1 MQAMAAI
8 QRAGETEAAESP
20 GPASRRSGR
29 IDVRLGLTLLA
40 LLALVVLVVTQR
52 SVIASSL
59 GALDHLNWTW
69 LPLALGLE
77 WVSIAT
83 FARMQ
88 RRLFR
93 AGGKSATQRSVMAT
107 SVAGNAISVSVPLAG
122 PQLGTAF
129 AYRRFRRLGIDSALA
144 GWALIVSGVVSSLAA
159 GLIIVAGSVLS
170 GNHAVATTGAVGG
183 IIGVGAVVLATV
195 AIRHRPVQRGI
206 ERLLVR
212 IVSRAR
218 RLLHLRVGS
227 PHEAI
232 GRFVTR
238 LRTLRLRRRDWGKV
252 LGYALAN
259 WLTDAGVLAVSILAI
274 GGTVPWRGLL
284 LAYGVRIAAGSISI
298 TPGGLGVVEG
308 ALAVALMGVG
318 MHRPSAVAAVLL
330 YRFISFWMVTAV
342 GWAVYVLGQRR
353 TSARPLAPTRR
364 RSWAL

>member
-8 QRAGETEAAESP
+8 QRAGETEPAESP
-20 GPASRRSGR
+20 GPVWRRSGR

-144 GWALIVSGVVSSLAA
+144 G
-159 GLIIVAGSVLS
+159 
-170 GNHAVATTGAVGG
+170 
-183 IIGVGAVVLATV
+183 
-195 AIRHRPVQRGI
+195 
-206 ERLLVR
+206 
-212 IVSRAR
+212 
-218 RLLHLRVGS
+218 
-227 PHEAI
+227 
-232 GRFVTR
+232 
-238 LRTLRLRRRDWGKV
+238 
-252 LGYALAN
+252 
-259 WLTDAGVLAVSILAI
+259 
-274 GGTVPWRGLL
+274 
-284 LAYGVRIAAGSISI
+284 
-298 TPGGLGVVEG
+298 
-308 ALAVALMGVG
+308 
-318 MHRPSAVAAVLL
+318 
-330 YRFISFWMVTAV
+330 
-342 GWAVYVLGQRR
+342 
-353 TSARPLAPTRR
+353 
-364 RSWAL
+364 

>member
-1 MQAMAAI
+1 TARPSAFPAGPRGTHAELSGDRDPMQAMAAI

-77 WVSIAT
+77 WASIAT

-129 AYRRFRRLGIDSALA
+129 AYRQF
-144 GWALIVSGVVSSLAA
+144 
-159 GLIIVAGSVLS
+159 
-170 GNHAVATTGAVGG
+170 
-183 IIGVGAVVLATV
+183 
-195 AIRHRPVQRGI
+195 
-206 ERLLVR
+206 
-212 IVSRAR
+212 
-218 RLLHLRVGS
+218 
-227 PHEAI
+227 
-232 GRFVTR
+232 
-238 LRTLRLRRRDWGKV
+238 
-252 LGYALAN
+252 
-259 WLTDAGVLAVSILAI
+259 
-274 GGTVPWRGLL
+274 
-284 LAYGVRIAAGSISI
+284 
-298 TPGGLGVVEG
+298 
-308 ALAVALMGVG
+308 
-318 MHRPSAVAAVLL
+318 
-330 YRFISFWMVTAV
+330 
-342 GWAVYVLGQRR
+342 
-353 TSARPLAPTRR
+353 
-364 RSWAL
+364 